1 MLIQNPKNS
10 HVRTYSLYR
19 ASVTMRSLEILT
31 QRIFNNLIKEN
42 QKLESD
48 SVLKQSTIVSSVQSP
63 GSKVQRLLCRVQC
76 PESNVQ
82 SPGSRIQH
90 QESSVQGPASRVQRP
105 DSSVQSPAFRIQR
118 PDSSIQSPASKPCVQ
133 SPGILV
139 CPFLS
144 ITFQYLPF
152 VIFIWSNYQFIEKV
166 QRQLLKIVS
175 QVIWIFINPNK
186 SSSLNLESYQFNQ

>member
-31 QRIFNNLIKEN
+31 QRIFNNLIKQN

-48 SVLKQSTIVSSVQSP
+48 SVLKQSTTVSSVQSP

-82 SPGSRIQH
+82 SPASSFQIPASIFQRP
-90 QESSVQGPASRVQRP
+90 ESS
-105 DSSVQSPAFRIQR
+105 IK
-118 PDSSIQSPASKPCVQ
+118 SPASKPCVQ

>member
-1 MLIQNPKNS
+1 
-10 HVRTYSLYR
+10 
-19 ASVTMRSLEILT
+19 MRSLEILT

-82 SPGSRIQH
+82 SPVSNFQSPASRIQH

-139 CPFLS
+139 CPFLLL
-144 ITFQYLPF
+144 TFQYLPF
-152 VIFIWSNYQFIEKV
+152 VIFIQSNYQFIEKV

-186 SSSLNLESYQFNQ
+186 SSSLNLESYQSNQ

>member
-31 QRIFNNLIKEN
+31 QRIFNNLIKQN

-48 SVLKQSTIVSSVQSP
+48 SVLKQSTTVSSVQSP

-82 SPGSRIQH
+82 SPASSFQIPASIFQRP
-90 QESSVQGPASRVQRP
+90 ESS
-105 DSSVQSPAFRIQR
+105 IK
-118 PDSSIQSPASKPCVQ
+118 SPASKPCVQ

-139 CPFLS
+139 CPFLL
-144 ITFQYLPF
+144 INFQYLPF

-186 SSSLNLESYQFNQ
+186 SSSLNLESYQLNQ